1 MLPSRTFR
9 FRRRSCSRPIR
20 STRASRICKPAS
32 NRYGGIFD
40 YPGKRERLEEV
51 SRELENPSVWDDPP
65 RAQELGR
72 ERARL
77 QQVVDGLDQIGS
89 GLSDAA
95 ELLELAASESDEASV
110 QSIAR
115 DVDALAGRVERLE
128 FQRMFSGQ
136 MDAANAFVDIQAGAG
151 GTEAQDWAEM
161 LLRMYLRWCENKG
174 WKTELLEASAGE
186 VAGIKSATFRVEG
199 DYAYGWLKTEI
210 GVHRL
215 VRKSP
220 FDSDNRRHTSF
231 ASVFVSPEVDDDIDI
246 EINPADLKT
255 DVYRSSGAGGQHVNK
270 TESAVRITHVPSG
283 IVVACQTERSQHAN
297 RDRAMKMLR
306 AKLYELELQKRNAEK
321 AALEA
326 SKSDVGWGSQIRNYV
341 LDQSR
346 IKDLRTGVERS
357 DTQRVLDGDLDEFVE
372 ASLKMGLEAGAKRAD
387 AS

>member
-1 MLPSRTFR
+1 MLETN
-9 FRRRSCSRPIR
+9 PIR
-20 STRASRICKPAS
+20 ARIADLRERVQS
-32 NRYGGIFD
+32 LRGYLD
-40 YPGKRERLEEV
+40 YPAKRERLEEV
-51 SRELENPSVWDDPP
+51 TRELENPNVWDDPQ
-65 RAQELGR
+65 RAQDLGR

-77 QQVVDGLDQIGS
+77 AEFVEGLDGIGQ
-89 GLSDAA
+89 GLDDAG
-95 ELLELAASESDEASV
+95 ELLELSADEGDESSV
-110 QSIAR
+110 ESVAH
-115 DVDALAGRVERLE
+115 DVDGLETRIGKLE
-128 FQRMFSGQ
+128 FQRMFAGE
-136 MDAANAFVDIQAGAG
+136 MDPSNAFVDIQAGAG

-161 LLRMYLRWCENKG
+161 LLRMYLRWAEDRG
-174 WKTELLEASAGE
+174 WQTELLEASDGE
-186 VAGIKSATFRVEG
+186 VAGIKSATFRVAG

-321 AALEA
+321 AAVEA
-326 SKSDVGWGSQIRNYV
+326 TKSDVGWGNQIRNYV

-346 IKDLRTGVERS
+346 IKDLRTGVERT
-357 DTQRVLDGDLDEFVE
+357 DTQRVLDGDLDEFIE

-387 AS
+387 AQG